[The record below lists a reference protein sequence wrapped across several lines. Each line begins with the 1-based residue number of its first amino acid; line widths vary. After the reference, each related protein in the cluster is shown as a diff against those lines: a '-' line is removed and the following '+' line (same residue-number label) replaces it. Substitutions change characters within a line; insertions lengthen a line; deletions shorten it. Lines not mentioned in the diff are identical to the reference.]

1 MIGKLAANPATA
13 NNYTYFFLAQGGE
26 QVAEQKLDETE
37 DIEIMIVSLDEVKEM
52 LKQQKISQAL
62 HTSCIFYAFE
72 KLGLISY

>member
-1 MIGKLAANPATA
+1 
-13 NNYTYFFLAQGGE
+13 
-26 QVAEQKLDETE
+26 
-37 DIEIMIVSLDEVKEM
+37 LDEVKEL